1 MGREFY
7 SDIKIAQQHKTGV
20 TVEVKGIKE
29 IMDMFQ
35 GLPKRVNKD
44 AVWGRFW
51 KKVTVP
57 LLTAAVS
64 EAPLLNPGSTG
75 RVGVSMNRTKG
86 EKRDGSKG
94 LTIARGVLKNSLKF
108 YRTRASKGDI
118 HGGYI
123 GPRVSGK
130 FKKNKGGFFGA
141 WVEYGHKNRDGS
153 MSKPNDFMMRAW
165 NQKSNTVLAS
175 GFTDA
180 EKIFVKAVAADVR
193 RMRKYGSLGY

>member
-1 MGREFY
+1 MSGF
-7 SDIKIAQQHKTGV
+7 S
-20 TVEVKGIKE
+20 VEAKGIKE
-29 IMDMFQ
+29 IMTMFQ

-44 AVWGRFW
+44 AVWGKFW

-108 YRTRASKGDI
+108 YRTRASKGDV

-165 NQKSNTVLAS
+165 NQKSNTVLSS
-175 GFTDA
+175 GFSDA
-180 EKIFVKAVAADVR
+180 EKIFIKAVAAAVR
-193 RMRKYGSLGY
+193 RLKKYGSLGY